1 MATTFTK
8 IADYT
13 VGSGGVDTIS
23 FTSIPSTY
31 TDLVLYLSIRSTRSL
46 DEDGFSIF
54 FNSSSSNF
62 TFRRLG
68 GDGSAPYSNNAG
80 NNTIGQITA
89 ATTTANTFTNMSI
102 YIPNYAGSTNK
113 SVSIDNVTEAN
124 VTKAYAQLQA
134 TLWSNTSAISSIS
147 FESDSLGSLGS
158 KLAQYSTAT
167 LYGVKN
173 A

>member
-1 MATTFTK
+1 VPNTFTK
-8 IADYT
+8 IASVS
-13 VGSGGVDTIS
+13 VGAGGANSVS
-23 FTSIPSTY
+23 FTSIPATF
-31 TDLVLYLSIRSTRSL
+31 TDLALYLSVRSTRSL
-46 DEDGFSIF
+46 DEDGFSIL

-68 GDGSAPYSNNAG
+68 GDGSGPYSNNAG

-89 ATTTANTFTNMSI
+89 ANTTANTFTNMSI

-124 VTKAYAQLQA
+124 TTKAYAQLQA
-134 TLWSNTSAISSIS
+134 TLWSITSAITSIS

-158 KLAQYSTAT
+158 KLAQYTTAT
-167 LYGVKN
+167 LYGIKN
-173 A
+173 S